1 MFRYLQAVSTMQKL
15 PAPSSK
21 ECSPSVQR
29 LHSKLVINSTII
41 IGTCMRWLKN
51 PCNCQIFF
59 EQMFEASLVE
69 YYKVHILNFV
79 NCKSSFHLQ
88 EVQNGIYLLQ
98 GLQQAQSV
106 PVLRTTAKLTNLV
119 KMEPGTSNGYFF
131 HCHILYQN

>member
-1 MFRYLQAVSTMQKL
+1 
-15 PAPSSK
+15 
-21 ECSPSVQR
+21 
-29 LHSKLVINSTII
+29 
-41 IGTCMRWLKN
+41 
-51 PCNCQIFF
+51 
-59 EQMFEASLVE
+59 MFEASLVE

-88 EVQNGIYLLQ
+88 EVQNGIYLLR

-106 PVLRTTAKLTNLV
+106 PVLKTTAKLTNLV